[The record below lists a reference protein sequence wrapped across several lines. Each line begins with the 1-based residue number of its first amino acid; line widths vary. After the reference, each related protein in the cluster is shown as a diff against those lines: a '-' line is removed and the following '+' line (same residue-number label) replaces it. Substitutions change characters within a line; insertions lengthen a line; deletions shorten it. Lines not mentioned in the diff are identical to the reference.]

1 MPLEAL
7 IINHETPIEGIAMEA
22 VSPITHLEPHV
33 RAAAQGDPEA
43 FARLVDATR
52 TVVCSI
58 ALAILRDVEASQ
70 DVAQDVF
77 LAAWRDLG
85 KLRNPASF
93 LPWLRQMTRNRAH
106 HMLRGRVRLRRV
118 ISDAEADDLL
128 AAASDPRPGSSDRLL
143 AAEEERLLAEALGE
157 LSDEAR
163 EVVSLY
169 YREGRSVRQVADLL
183 GLREEAVKQRLSRAR
198 SRLRETML
206 DRLGTTLQRTAP
218 GAAFTAAVMTALS
231 LSAPATATAAGIA
244 ASAKLSSIGP
254 WAKLGALLG
263 GAGLGIAGGIAG
275 ILLGTRRYFALAR
288 DDQERRG
295 LRLYAVAAIALV
307 LAATWGMVASHDNL
321 WGEVLSVVLFD
332 AGLLGLIFGWLPRV
346 TARRRAAEIAEDPAA
361 LRRYQRER
369 RRQILMAILATL
381 VTSGLVIW
389 TILQRGS

>member
-7 IINHETPIEGIAMEA
+7 IIGRETPTEGIRMDAA
-22 VSPITHLEPHV
+22 SPTANLELHV
-33 RAAAQGDPEA
+33 RAAAQGDAEA
-43 FARLVDATR
+43 FARLVDASR
-52 TVVCSI
+52 TLVCSI

-106 HMLRGRVRLRRV
+106 HVLRDRVRLRRV

-128 AAASDPRPGSSDRLL
+128 AAASDPHPASPDRLL

-163 EVVSLY
+163 EVVTLY

-206 DRLGTTLQRTAP
+206 DRLGATLQRTAP
-218 GAAFTAAVMTALS
+218 GATFTAAVMTALA

-244 ASAKLSSIGP
+244 ASAKLSAVGP

-263 GAGLGIAGGIAG
+263 GAGLGVAGGIAG
-275 ILLGTRRYFALAR
+275 ILLGTRRYFARAR

-295 LRLYAVAAIALV
+295 LRLYRMAAIALV
-307 LAATWGMVASHDNL
+307 LVVTLGMLASRHNPWGM
-321 WGEVLSVVLFD
+321 GLSVLALY
-332 AGLLGLIFGWLPRV
+332 AGLMALIFGWLPSV
-346 TARRRAAEIAEDPAA
+346 TARRRAAEIAEDPEAW
-361 LRRYQRER
+361 RRHRRER
-369 RRQILMAILATL
+369 RLQILAAILALL
-381 VTSGLVIW
+381 VTGWLMIW
-389 TILQRGS
+389 PILQKG

>member
-7 IINHETPIEGIAMEA
+7 IINQETPIEGIRMDA
-22 VSPITHLEPHV
+22 VSPTANLEPHV

-52 TVVCSI
+52 TLVCSI

-77 LAAWRDLG
+77 LAAWRELG

-106 HMLRGRVRLRRV
+106 HVLRGRVRLRRV
-118 ISDAEADDLL
+118 ISDAEADDML
-128 AAASDPRPGSSDRLL
+128 AAASDPRPGSPDRLL
-143 AAEEERLLAEALGE
+143 AAEEERLLAEALDE
-157 LSDEAR
+157 LSDDAR
-163 EVVSLY
+163 EVVTLY

-206 DRLGTTLQRTAP
+206 DRLGTALQRTAP

-244 ASAKLSSIGP
+244 ASAKLSAVGP
-254 WAKLGALLG
+254 WAKLAALLG
-263 GAGLGIAGGIAG
+263 GAGLGVAGGIAG
-275 ILLGTRRYFALAR
+275 ILLGTRRYFARAR

-295 LRLYAVAAIALV
+295 LRLYVTAAVALV
-307 LAATWGMVASHDNL
+307 LVATWGMVASRHSL
-321 WGEVLSVVLFD
+321 WGTVLSVLAFD
-332 AGLLGLIFGWLPRV
+332 GGLLALIFGWLPRV
-346 TARRRAAEIAEDPAA
+346 TARRRAAEIAADPAA

-369 RRQILMAILATL
+369 RRQILIAVLALLATGAL
-381 VTSGLVIW
+381 MIW
-389 TILQRGS
+389 PLLQRGS